1 MGNVVVVGAQWG
13 DEGKGKIVDWL
24 SNRADVV
31 VRFQGGHN
39 AGHTLVIDGVTYKL
53 SLMPSGIVRPGKLSV
68 IGNGVV
74 IDPWA
79 LVAEID
85 RLQGQGIDISREN
98 LRIAGN
104 ATLASEPGRDNLVY
118 RALDELRRELKLRRG
133 LRAVLTKQIPVGR
146 GLGGGSS
153 DAAAALVALLR
164 LAGRRVE
171 AASLFEIAARLGADV
186 PFFLRGGRALG
197 VGRGDEIYP
206 LPDGARLSLLVV
218 SPSDIAVPTRD
229 AYQWLARRLTKRPD
243 PTKLFRF
250 CALCWNPQGGA
261 LSNDFEAAVFP
272 RYSRLA
278 AIKRELFR
286 QGAAEASLA
295 GSGSAVFGI
304 FRNPAKA
311 RRAARAFPK
320 DQVFV
325 CSTVSRAE
333 YRRKMGGPDFA

>member
-1 MGNVVVVGAQWG
+1 MKSVQVPAYAKVNLCLDIVGARSDG
-13 DEGKGKIVDWL
+13 YHELRTI
-24 SNRADVV
+24 
-31 VRFQGGHN
+31 FQTISLHDTLRLEWSEN
-39 AGHTLVIDGVTYKL
+39 AGI
-53 SLMPSGIVRPGKLSV
+53 
-68 IGNGVV
+68 
-74 IDPWA
+74 
-79 LVAEID
+79 E
-85 RLQGQGIDISREN
+85 

-104 ATLASEPGRDNLVY
+104 ATLAGEPGRDNLVY

-311 RRAARAFPK
+311 RRTARAFPK